1 MLSMSYSV
9 IKQSYKTFL
18 TERSIVLLLYV
29 KRMRFSPKKF
39 DVVQFKE
46 AKTRQVLM
54 KDIKPE
60 VFKQLLYYMMSKR
73 LSKY

>member
-1 MLSMSYSV
+1 MSYSV

-39 DVVQFKE
+39 VVVQFKE

-54 KDIKPE
+54 KDT
-60 VFKQLLYYMMSKR
+60 
-73 LSKY
+73 